1 MLIIMVAY
9 VHMYVHM
16 LPLLYIDSKLYF
28 RFWLRFEFEL
38 SKDFWSKSDFDLA
51 ILAIIIKQHLISHII
66 SETLRVLDNL
76 DIFS

>member
-9 VHMYVHM
+9 VHTYVHM

-51 ILAIIIKQHLISHII
+51 ILAIIVKHQSLISHII
-66 SETLRVLDNL
+66 LETLCVL